1 MSRRTMVVLQELTA
15 ETLERIRAAAPG
27 WEVVGGEADA
37 NGLARL
43 RDAEIVCGW
52 NPEVAERC
60 LDDGARLRWLQVW
73 GAGVDKLPLDRLN
86 RAGVTVTTA
95 SGVHPNPV
103 SETAFAM
110 MLAFS
115 RGLHTAVRNQT
126 RSAWL
131 SAGSLSEIHGK
142 TLGIVGVGVIGAE
155 IAKLAQA
162 FGMRVM
168 GIRRSGKPAPH
179 VDWMSDMSGL
189 DELLKESD
197 YVVAVMPLTAETRRL
212 FGREQFAAMKRTAYF
227 INVSRGGTTDTEA
240 LMSALRTGE
249 IAGAGLDVFEQE
261 PLPTD
266 HPLWTMD
273 NVIVTPHNGGVTDRY
288 QERATE
294 IFLANLADY
303 VQDRP
308 PALNRVDPVRQY

>member
-1 MSRRTMVVLQELTA
+1 MSGRTMVLLQSLPD
-15 ETLERIRAAAPG
+15 ETLERVRLAAPG
-27 WEVVGGEADA
+27 WEVVGGAD
-37 NGLARL
+37 GPSRL

-52 NPEVAERC
+52 KPEAAERC
-60 LDDGARLRWLQVW
+60 LAEGARLRWLQVW
-73 GAGVDKLPLDRLN
+73 GAGVDKLPLDRLG

-110 MLAFS
+110 MLSFS
-115 RGLHTAVRNQT
+115 RGLHTAVRNQV

-142 TLGIVGVGVIGAE
+142 TLGIVGVGVIGLE
-155 IAKLAQA
+155 MAKLAQA

-168 GIRRSGKPAPH
+168 GIRRSGEPAAN
-179 VDWMSDMSGL
+179 VDWMSDRGGL
-189 DELLKESD
+189 NDLLRASD
-197 YVVAVMPLTAETRRL
+197 YVIAVMPLTGETCHM

-240 LMSALRTGE
+240 LVAALREGE

-261 PLPTD
+261 PLPSD
-266 HPLWTMD
+266 HPLWKMD
-273 NVIVTPHNGGVTDRY
+273 NVIMTPHNGGVTDRY
-288 QERATE
+288 EERAAD
-294 IFLANLADY
+294 IFLENLTAY
-303 VQDRP
+303 VQGRMP
-308 PALNRVDPVRQY
+308 PLNRVDPVRQY